1 MIREW
6 IWQLLGTPPGVAELK
21 DNQEEFMT
29 AVDDAIARLST
40 VIGTAVTQLR
50 EVKANAEAVVANDA
64 SEDAAQA
71 ATLDQEAANKI
82 GAVADALEAALA
94 APAVEDSSATEE
106 TVTTEEPTA

>member
-6 IWQLLGTPPGVAELK
+6 IWRLLGTPPGVAELEG
-21 DNQEEFMT
+21 NQEEFMT

-94 APAVEDSSATEE
+94 APDAEDSTGTDE